1 MKKLIIILFIISSFL
16 VAQEIDTVTYKIC
29 INAGH
34 GGHTSNDR
42 PPGTPAGYWESEGN
56 LTRAL
61 ALETIFKNY
70 SIVDVNDTTRAKF
83 SVIMTRRHNRHSDNL
98 YLSSICQ
105 IANSNNS
112 DWMQSIH
119 SNATGLTASTRHTTL
134 LLYPGPTGDSRIN
147 GLAGYPKCP
156 AEMALA
162 SIMATNI
169 SKALQTTGTSLAGD
183 WSFYGTGRPYLG
195 VFRTLQV
202 PGTLSEGTFHDYY
215 PETYRLQNLDFRI
228 NESWAIALSFFDQ
241 FNLPEPEMANLAGII
256 RTYEEKVN
264 YPYGTGSNDQYK
276 PVDSIKITIYPVDSP
291 DSSRIY
297 NGNTTMYADKYAP
310 QWSQI
315 TSGSPISSTNWAT
328 IDNSSDYDYYM
339 NGYNNNHNY
348 NRNNGF
354 YLFDSLAYGSYVVIY
369 EAPGFWPDTGSVTI
383 DDSKFFWTKNRFM
396 VSSVPPYVKTNT
408 PKANEVE
415 HPAWEPIILGFSHAM
430 DTAAVRNGLIL
441 DPSADLIYTWNS
453 TQKQLSLS
461 FVGDSL
467 EVETDYTLTLSA
479 DSIKGNREQHLD
491 GNADGIGGDDFVL
504 NFTTSPMDI
513 YAPEISVWFPSK
525 YARHADLQP
534 ILSFTYDELIDASV
548 DHKDKFRFYRTT
560 GDDIEIPF
568 EYEVYTVNG
577 QSIISLF
584 PTQELE
590 RSTSYM
596 RIVNKGISDLFGNT
610 TTANLTSGL
619 IINSTIPY
627 YADTL
632 VIDAFSPS
640 TLSGSWK
647 QPGFSGTTKNLIAGS
662 ASANSS
668 YVNHCNN
675 SSYSMAIS
683 YTFDPVA
690 ETGFLREYLD
700 VNSTPAS
707 RKFTNASVMQAWVFA
722 DGSNNKFRFAV
733 DDPSGTGSHEV
744 SPWFTLD
751 YIGWRLL
758 KWDLRAGI
766 NGTWEGVSDG
776 TLDGQLNF
784 DSFQI
789 EYIDSLG
796 SNEGVI
802 YIEDLVVM
810 TPGGVAISESDVPAE
825 FSLEQNY
832 PNPFNPTTA
841 INYQLSEYSNVNL
854 SVYDIHG
861 RRVATLINE
870 AQSAGT
876 YSVDFHAG
884 PLPSGV
890 YIARLQTEMGAIN
903 RKMLL
908 VK

>member
-1 MKKLIIILFIISSFL
+1 MKRILIILLSLITLLSAQDLSGKKL
-16 VAQEIDTVTYKIC
+16 Y

-34 GGHTSNDR
+34 GGHDSGDR
-42 PPGTPAGYWESEGN
+42 PPINDAGYWEAEGN

-61 ALETIFKNY
+61 VVETLLTKMGATVVM
-70 SIVDVNDTTRAKF
+70 S
-83 SVIMTRRHNRHSDNL
+83 RRHNRSSDGVA
-98 YLSSICQ
+98 LSSLGSS
-105 IANSNNS
+105 ASNQNC
-112 DWMQSIH
+112 DWFHSIH
-119 SNATGLTASTRHTTL
+119 TNASGGNSTL
-134 LLYPGPTGDSRIN
+134 MLYSGFTGDPIIN
-147 GLAGYPKCP
+147 VSKVHFPG
-156 AEMALA
+156 M
-162 SIMATNI
+162 I
-169 SKALQTTGTSLAGD
+169 SLSNYMGNNLVAALQTTNYWHAGD
-183 WSFYGTGRPYLG
+183 YTFYGSGHNYLG
-195 VFRTLQV
+195 VFRYLNI
-202 PGTLSEGTFHDYY
+202 PGTLSESSFHDYW
-215 PETYRLQNLDFRI
+215 PNTYRLQNLDNRI
-228 NESWAIALSFFDQ
+228 NDAYAIALAFVQYYGQPMPQ
-241 FNLPEPEMANLAGII
+241 FGNLAGIV
-256 RTYEEKVN
+256 RTTEETTNYE
-264 YPYGTGSNDQYK
+264 YIGGTNDQYK
-276 PVDSIKITIYPVDSP
+276 PIDSLVITVNP
-291 DSSRIY
+291 
-297 NGNTTMYADKYAP
+297 GNRVYYGNQTMYIDKYTP

-315 TSGSPISSTNWAT
+315 TTGSPINPSNWAA
-328 IDNSSDYDYYM
+328 IDNRYTSNHAYNYDYYM
-339 NGYNNNHNY
+339 NGYNNNHGY

-354 YLFDSLAYGSYVVIY
+354 YLFDSLAYGTYEVVF
-369 EAPGFWPDTGSVTI
+369 EAPGYWPDTTSVTI
-383 DDSKFFWTKNRFM
+383 NDSKFFWTKNFYM
-396 VSSVPPYVKTNT
+396 TSSAPPFVKTYT

-430 DTAAVRNGLIL
+430 DTAAVRNGLTL
-441 DPSADLIYTWNS
+441 DPPADLIYTWNS

-766 NGTWEGVSDG
+766 NGTWETISDG

-796 SNEGVI
+796 NNEGTI

-810 TPGGVAISESDVPAE
+810 TPGGVAISESDVPVE

-841 INYQLSEYSNVNL
+841 ISYQLPAYSRVNL

-870 AQSAGT
+870 TQSAGT